1 MLLSFAGER
10 MPGRVVILFLLILT
24 HLNSLAY
31 EPTEEELTPEEL
43 EQWFESD
50 SSYPGYIDT
59 SAGAELKIIA
69 PISDKL
75 IPSSHTRLTI
85 TSDSLNSGWIGIK
98 QCHDNLDPV
107 PDAEVVYRFRA
118 MRGLQITESSHIEKS
133 WVEGQSVQLK
143 NVERPARLCIEAEA
157 QVLYKEE
164 DGSYRLRYGSFQR
177 KFLDGYFPYHVSLD
191 VYYPEKMLVV
201 SHIEP
206 SPELEYSLAIEPGT
220 LRADVWFTGRLS
232 FEYRFEKR

>member
-1 MLLSFAGER
+1 ML
-10 MPGRVVILFLLILT
+10 GRIVILLLLILT

-31 EPTEEELTPEEL
+31 EPAEEEPTAEEL

-50 SSYPGYIDT
+50 ATEPGYVDK
-59 SAGAELKIIA
+59 SADSELKLIMPII
-69 PISDKL
+69 DEV
-75 IPSSHTRLTI
+75 IPSSQTRLTI
-85 TSDSLNSGWIGIK
+85 SSDSLNSGWVGIR

-118 MRGLQITESSHIEKS
+118 MRGLHITESNHIEKS

-157 QVLYKEE
+157 QVLYREE
-164 DGSYRLRYGSFQR
+164 DGSYRLRYGPFQR

-191 VYYPEKMLVV
+191 VYYPEKRMVV

-206 SPELEYSLAIEPGT
+206 PPEMGYSLEIGPRT
-220 LRADVWFTGRLS
+220 LRADVWFTGRLI

>member
-1 MLLSFAGER
+1 ML
-10 MPGRVVILFLLILT
+10 GRIVILLLLILT

-31 EPTEEELTPEEL
+31 EPTEEEL

-50 SSYPGYIDT
+50 ISEPGYVDK
-59 SAGAELKIIA
+59 SADSDLKIIA
-69 PISDKL
+69 PITDEV

-85 TSDSLNSGWIGIK
+85 TSDSLNSGWVRIK

-118 MRGLQITESSHIEKS
+118 MRGLHITESSHIESS

-157 QVLYKEE
+157 QVLYRED
-164 DGSYRLRYGSFQR
+164 DGSYRLRYGPFQR

-206 SPELEYSLAIEPGT
+206 SPELGYNLEIEQGT
-220 LRADVWFTGRLS
+220 LRADAWFTGRLI